1 VDQRHNAGAGH
12 ITMRRR
18 ELIILLAGAA
28 AFWPGAAHAQQTG
41 RVYRIAYLFLG
52 AQPPEPQNMM
62 PWPTLRVLGYVEGA
76 NLIVERRFADGRRER
91 LGPFASELIALKPDL
106 ILAQGGQSA
115 EAVSKATHEIPIIII
130 GAGDPVGTGLVESL
144 ARPGGDVT
152 GVTEVSTEL
161 TPKRLQLLKE
171 VVPAMARV
179 AVLWNAADRAMN
191 LRYREIEA
199 VAKALNVE
207 IRSVEVRDPEDF
219 ERAFATIRADGP
231 DAMFMVAD
239 ALTSLNRKRIIEF
252 AAQSR
257 LPTAYEYREFV
268 NDGGLM
274 SYGPNLRDLFSRAA
288 YYMDKILK
296 GAKPTELP
304 MEQPTKFELV
314 INMKTAKALGLTV
327 PQSLLARADEVIE

>member
-1 VDQRHNAGAGH
+1 VN
-12 ITMRRR
+12 RRD
-18 ELIILLAGAA
+18 LIMLLASTAA
-28 AFWPGAAHAQQTG
+28 LWPGAVHAQQTG
-41 RVYRIAYLFLG
+41 RIYRIGYLFLG
-52 AQPPEPQNMM
+52 AHPPDPLKMM
-62 PWPTLRVLGYVEGA
+62 PWPTLRELGYVEGT
-76 NLIVERRFADGRRER
+76 NLVVERRFADGRRER
-91 LGPFASELIALKPDL
+91 LGPFAPELIALNPDL

-115 EAVSKATHEIPIIII
+115 EAVSKATHGIPIIII
-130 GAGDPVGTGLVESL
+130 GAGDPIGTGLVESL

-171 VVPAMARV
+171 VVPAIVRV

-191 LRYREIEA
+191 LRFRETETA
-199 VAKALNVE
+199 AKALNID
-207 IRSVEVRDPEDF
+207 IRSIEVRDPEDF
-219 ERAFATIRADGP
+219 EDAFARIRGDRP

-239 ALTSLNRKRIIEF
+239 ALTGLNRKRIIDF
-252 AAQSR
+252 AAQTR

-296 GAKPTELP
+296 GAKPAELP

-314 INMKTAKALGLTV
+314 INLKTAKALGITI

>member
-1 VDQRHNAGAGH
+1 MDQRQNAGRW
-12 ITMRRR
+12 TMTMGRRD
-18 ELIILLAGAA
+18 LIALLGGAA
-28 AFWPGAAHAQQTG
+28 TVWPLAARAQQTG
-41 RVYRIAYLFLG
+41 RIYRIGYLFLG
-52 AQPPEPQNMM
+52 ASAPDPQQMM
-62 PWPTLRVLGYVEGA
+62 PWPALRELGYVEGA
-76 NLIVERRFADGRRER
+76 NLVVERRFAAGRRER

-106 ILAQGGQSA
+106 ILAQGAQSA
-115 EAVSKATHEIPIIII
+115 EAVSKATHDIPVVII
-130 GAGDPVGTGLVESL
+130 GAGDPVGTALVESL

-171 VVPAMARV
+171 VVPAIARV
-179 AVLWNAADRAMN
+179 AVLWNAADRAMK
-191 LRYREIEA
+191 LRYREIETA
-199 VAKALNVE
+199 AKGMNLE

-219 ERAFATIRADGP
+219 DGAFSTIRADGP

-239 ALTSLNRKRIIEF
+239 ALTGLNRKRIVEF

-274 SYGPNLRDLFSRAA
+274 SYGPNLRDLFARAA

-296 GAKPTELP
+296 GAKTAELP

-314 INMKTAKALGLTV
+314 INLKTAKALGLTV
-327 PQSLLARADEVIE
+327 PQSLLVRADEVIE